1 MSEPA
6 HPAHERV
13 RDAARQRGVEIDIVV
28 FDASTHTAQEAADAI
43 GVQLG
48 QIVKSLVFMA
58 PLEPAH
64 AGGEL
69 EPLIAL
75 VRGTDRV
82 DIAKL
87 AGVTGRPQV
96 RRANANEANAAT
108 GYAIGGIPPFG
119 HRQRIAV
126 VMDPALN
133 GYEQVWAAAGTA
145 SAVFA
150 IEPATLA
157 RLSDALV
164 AACAEDSAPG
174 GSSTTVA

>member
-1 MSEPA
+1 
-6 HPAHERV
+6 
-13 RDAARQRGVEIDIVV
+13 
-28 FDASTHTAQEAADAI
+28 
-43 GVQLG
+43 
-48 QIVKSLVFMA
+48 MA

-87 AGVTGRPQV
+87 AGVSGRPQV